1 MHIAEIHTIYLRGS
15 EKAFL
20 RNVFVLAGH
29 EANWKLEKCPGK
41 RQMGYT
47 AWGRKELHV
56 SEKLSERCGYRF
68 SRWGSHR
75 RSWAAEGGHHG
86 DLWGYAYELCDLSYV
101 RPLCLSLSFPDM
113 GKLLNMLQVQPWPLL
128 WALSHSV
135 SVWHIHLDTQQADAT
150 HFQPRTTDSCSSVS
164 WNFFLIS
171 SPVSGTTSVIRP
183 ISQVRI
189 SGDLP
194 LSLILRMKWVS
205 LTLLPK
211 QIPNPTTSHHLH
223 CYHCDPSLWGFFSCR
238 LLEKPLSCLPIYSCF
253 PMICYPLRS
262 QKILFF
268 NVYFHAIPLLEH
280 SYTSSTALKIKHRI
294 LTMTAPQMSWFL
306 ACLSDNCFVTTLL
319 TVLWSCWPSICFSH
333 VASSLLIFTFLD
345 PSHQSSEGESHSP
358 RGLLF
363 NLDQPLSSLLQHRH
377 FPLISF

>member
-1 MHIAEIHTIYLRGS
+1 MQLIFNLELLILVALSPGTSSSSLPLFQGPPPSSAQYLRS
-15 EKAFL
+15 ESQEIYHFP
-20 RNVFVLAGH
+20 FTTFPH
-29 EANWKLEKCPGK
+29 SP
-41 RQMGYT
+41 
-47 AWGRKELHV
+47 
-56 SEKLSERCGYRF
+56 
-68 SRWGSHR
+68 
-75 RSWAAEGGHHG
+75 
-86 DLWGYAYELCDLSYV
+86 YE
-101 RPLCLSLSFPDM
+101 
-113 GKLLNMLQVQPWPLL
+113 
-128 WALSHSV
+128 
-135 SVWHIHLDTQQADAT
+135 
-150 HFQPRTTDSCSSVS
+150 
-164 WNFFLIS
+164 
-171 SPVSGTTSVIRP
+171 
-183 ISQVRI
+183 
-189 SGDLP
+189 
-194 LSLILRMKWVS
+194 VS
-205 LTLLPK
+205 LLDSAAK